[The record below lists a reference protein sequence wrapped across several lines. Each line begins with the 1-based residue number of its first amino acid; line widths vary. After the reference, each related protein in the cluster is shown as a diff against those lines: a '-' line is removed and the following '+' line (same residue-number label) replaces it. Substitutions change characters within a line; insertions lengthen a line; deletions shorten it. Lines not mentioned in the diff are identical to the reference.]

1 MLPFEI
7 ELRNGPPVY
16 EQIALAAK
24 KAILGGRMKADDAFP
39 SVRAIS
45 RELKVNPNT
54 VQKVV
59 AQLQRE
65 GFLEVRPGVGTVVR
79 QPDRTDPAARAALL
93 GEDLEALAVRARE
106 LGLTLDEL
114 TENLST
120 HWEKLSHDKT

>member
-24 KAILGGRMKADDAFP
+24 KAILAGHLQPDDPFP
-39 SVRAIS
+39 SVRTIS
-45 RELKVNPNT
+45 REVKVNPNT

-79 QPDRTDPAARAALL
+79 RPDRVDPAARAALL
-93 GEDLEALAVRARE
+93 GDDLEALTVRARE
-106 LGLTLDEL
+106 LGLSLDDL
-114 TENLST
+114 LNGFTK
-120 HWEKLSHDKT
+120 HWEKLSHD

>member
-16 EQIALAAK
+16 EQIVLAAK
-24 KAILGGRMKADDAFP
+24 KAILGGRMQPDDAFP

-45 RELKVNPNT
+45 REVKVNPNT

-59 AQLQRE
+59 AQLRRE

-79 QPDRTDPAARAALL
+79 RPDRVDPAAREALL
-93 GEDLEALAVRARE
+93 GGDLENLAVRARE
-106 LGLTLDEL
+106 LGLSLHDLNESL
-114 TENLST
+114 TK
-120 HWEKLSHDKT
+120 HWEELSHD

>member
-24 KAILGGRMKADDAFP
+24 KAILGGLMQPDDPFP

-45 RELKVNPNT
+45 REVKVNPNT

-59 AQLQRE
+59 AQLRRE

-79 QPDRTDPAARAALL
+79 QPDRIDPAAREALL

-106 LGLTLDEL
+106 LGLPLEDL
-114 TENLST
+114 TRALAEHWENLS
-120 HWEKLSHDKT
+120 HD

>member
-16 EQIALAAK
+16 EQIVLAAK
-24 KAILGGRMKADDAFP
+24 KAILAGRMRPDDAFP

-45 RELKVNPNT
+45 REIKVNPNT

-65 GFLEVRPGVGTVVR
+65 GFLEVKPGVGTVVR
-79 QPDRTDPAARAALL
+79 RPDRADPVARAALL
-93 GEDLEALAVRARE
+93 GEDLETLAVRAHE
-106 LGLTLDEL
+106 LSVDLQTLTDAL
-114 TENLST
+114 TE
-120 HWEKLSHDKT
+120 HWEKLSHE